1 MVFHDVYHVV
11 YLIVYHVWFTR
22 LYQQVLSPKSRLGER
37 GGDPP
42 LNRYEKYKDSIT
54 KAGIENKNDTD
65 VHVGSWQIGGAV
77 R

>member
-1 MVFHDVYHVV
+1 MVYHDVYHVV

-22 LYQQVLSPKSRLGER
+22 LYQQVLSPKSRLGE

-42 LNRYEKYKDSIT
+42 LNRYGKYKDSIT

>member
-1 MVFHDVYHVV
+1 MVYHDVCHTV
-11 YLIVYHVWFTR
+11 YLIVYLVWFTR
-22 LYQQVLSPKSRLGER
+22 LNQQVLSPKSRLGEG

-65 VHVGSWQIGGAV
+65 VHVGPWQIGGAV

>member
-1 MVFHDVYHVV
+1 V
-11 YLIVYHVWFTR
+11 
-22 LYQQVLSPKSRLGER
+22 
-37 GGDPP
+37 GDPP